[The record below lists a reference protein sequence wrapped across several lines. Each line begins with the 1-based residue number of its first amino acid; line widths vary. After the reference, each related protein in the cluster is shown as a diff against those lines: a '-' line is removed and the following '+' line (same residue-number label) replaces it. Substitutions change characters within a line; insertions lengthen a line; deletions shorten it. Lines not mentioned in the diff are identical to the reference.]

1 MSSLAMSAALID
13 DNYELP
19 KRKTQHNKTQK
30 RALSRD
36 VDTNKL
42 NNLMKTLHNSPV
54 EDSDDEMGDFSPP
67 TPPQS
72 AGVERTIDAK
82 ETPAMEYLRQS
93 EEKNAERTSENAKE
107 YRDESL
113 DLNNFDNNYTSD
125 SSREEY
131 YKKFIPNYTRSA
143 PMPSGPINKPYYTY
157 PSNAGMGMS
166 QQPTSQDV
174 LLEKL
179 NYMIHLLEEQQD
191 ERVGSVTEEVI
202 LYSFLGIFVIFLVDS
217 FTRIG
222 KYKR

>member
-19 KRKTQHNKTQK
+19 KRRIQHNKTQK
-30 RALSRD
+30 RGATRD

-42 NNLMKTLHNSPV
+42 NTLMQTLHNSPV
-54 EDSDDEMGDFSPP
+54 DDESDDEMGNFSPP
-67 TPPQS
+67 SPPQS
-72 AGVERTIDAK
+72 PGVEKTIAAK
-82 ETPAMEYLRQS
+82 ESPAMEYLRQGD
-93 EEKNAERTSENAKE
+93 EKKAERTSEHASG
-107 YRDESL
+107 YRDDSL
-113 DLNNFDNNYTSD
+113 DLNNFEKNYETD
-125 SSREEY
+125 AAREEY
-131 YKKFIPNYTRSA
+131 YKKFIPNYPQQA
-143 PMPSGPINKPYYTY
+143 PVPQESINKPYYTY
-157 PSNAGMGMS
+157 PSAS
-166 QQPTSQDV
+166 PSIQQPVNSNI

-222 KYKR
+222 KYTR

>member
-19 KRKTQHNKTQK
+19 KRRIQHNKTQK
-30 RALSRD
+30 RVATRD

-42 NNLMKTLHNSPV
+42 NNLMQTLHNSPV
-54 EDSDDEMGDFSPP
+54 DDESDDEMGDFSPP
-67 TPPQS
+67 SPPQS
-72 AGVERTIDAK
+72 AGVDKTIDAK
-82 ETPAMEYLRQS
+82 ESPAMEYLRQGD
-93 EEKNAERTSENAKE
+93 EKKAERTSEHAVG

-113 DLNNFDNNYTSD
+113 DLNNFEKNYESD
-125 SSREEY
+125 VAREEY
-131 YKKFIPNYTRSA
+131 YKKFIPNYTQRTPVSH
-143 PMPSGPINKPYYTY
+143 GDINKPYYTY
-157 PSNAGMGMS
+157 PSATPS
-166 QQPTSQDV
+166 TQQSVNSNV

-222 KYKR
+222 KYTR

>member
-19 KRKTQHNKTQK
+19 KRSIQHNKTQK
-30 RALSRD
+30 RVPTRD

-42 NNLMKTLHNSPV
+42 NNLMQTLHNSPV
-54 EDSDDEMGDFSPP
+54 EDESDDEMGNFSPP
-67 TPPQS
+67 APPQS
-72 AGVERTIDAK
+72 AGVEKTIDAK
-82 ETPAMEYLRQS
+82 ESPAMEYLRQGD
-93 EEKNAERTSENAKE
+93 EKRAERTSENARG

-113 DLNNFDNNYTSD
+113 DLNNFEKNYEND
-125 SSREEY
+125 AAREDY
-131 YKKFIPNYTRSA
+131 YKKFIPNYPQQA
-143 PMPSGPINKPYYTY
+143 PAPQGSINKPYYTY
-157 PSNAGMGMS
+157 PSPNVS
-166 QQPTSQDV
+166 IQQPVVSSDV

-222 KYKR
+222 KYTR